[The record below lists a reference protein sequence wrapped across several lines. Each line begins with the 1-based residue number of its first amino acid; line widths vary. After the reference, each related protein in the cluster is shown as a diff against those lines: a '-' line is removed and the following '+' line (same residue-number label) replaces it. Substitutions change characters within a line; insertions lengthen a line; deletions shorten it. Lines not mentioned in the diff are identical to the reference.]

1 MLEAIGA
8 LAGSVASGL
17 FGRSQQ
23 KANLK
28 AQREFA
34 QHGIRWKVEDAK
46 AAGLHPLAALG
57 AQTHSFSPTVVGDS
71 FAQAGQSIGRA
82 IDSTRT
88 HDERKDANGVLGKLA
103 VERAGLENDLLRSQ
117 IAKNNQAGQP
127 PARPAIDE
135 RYMGVD
141 GQGSAAKLIESKPM
155 EQTPTDPKRLGQEP
169 GSVVDVGW
177 AKNPNG
183 KWYPLPSKDFN
194 DRSEDNKLVQ
204 WMWSAR
210 NFWPGSSPPFDAP
223 PGKYWTG
230 NRVTG
235 YRLKPGG
242 LQGLRSHYRRR

>member
-1 MLEAIGA
+1 MLAALGT

-28 AQREFA
+28 AQKEFA

-57 AQTHSFSPTVVGDS
+57 AQTHSFSPTVVGDN
-71 FAQAGQSIGRA
+71 FAQAGQEIGRA

-88 HDERKDANGVLGKLA
+88 HSERKDANGVLGKLA
-103 VERAGLENDLLRSQ
+103 IERAGLENDLLRSQ

-127 PARPAIDE
+127 PARPSIDE
-135 RYMGVD
+135 RYMGID
-141 GQGSAAKLIESKPM
+141 GQGGAAKLIAPKPM

-177 AKNPNG
+177 AKSPNG
-183 KWYPLPSKDFN
+183 KYYPVPSKDAK
-194 DRSEDNKLVQ
+194 DRIEDNLIPET
-204 WMWSAR
+204 MWSLR
-210 NFWPGSSPPFDAP
+210 NFWPGASKPPFEAP

-230 NRVTG
+230 NAYIG
-235 YRLKPGG
+235 YRLKHGG
-242 LQGLRSHYRRR
+242 LSGLRSRARR